1 MCWVVLGTSRRATS
15 SRRSCGKHRYALER
29 SDNHRYLS
37 CTDSSWRQF
46 RFSVG
51 APDAEAKYKTAL
63 QEVQKVNAN
72 ALKYPSLYV
81 RLHPMIVVFYTDIVM
96 LQAFH
101 GSPMK
106 NWHSVSLCDAY
117 IRAGT
122 KSAQDHPTRP
132 VVQDDRARKGIW
144 TRLGT

>member
-1 MCWVVLGTSRRATS
+1 MCRVVLGTSRRATS
-15 SRRSCGKHRYALER
+15 SGRSCGKHRYALER

-37 CTDSSWRQF
+37 CTDSNWRQF

-72 ALKYPSLYV
+72 AQKYPSLYV
-81 RLHPMIVVFYTDIVM
+81 RLHPTIAVIYTDIVM

-106 NWHSVSLCDAY
+106 NWHSVSFRDAH

-122 KSAQDHPTRP
+122 KSAQDHPTRL
-132 VVQDDRARKGIW
+132 VVQDDRERKGIW